1 MVPLNSSS
9 AMNHNTSIQ
18 TINESQI
25 SSPDNSEMSFE
36 NVRKN
41 TLLKGTNNNEDSK
54 QKTILLKIPSMTE
67 SDLLVIFFNLTAP
80 FLYYLIN
87 FTEPIRI
94 WVFESTDFNTSSVIC
109 YV

>member
-18 TINESQI
+18 TNNESQI

-41 TLLKGTNNNEDSK
+41 TLLKGTNNNEESK

-67 SDLLVIFFNLTAP
+67 SDLLVNIFDCDIFF
-80 FLYYLIN
+80 FKHLI
-87 FTEPIRI
+87 
-94 WVFESTDFNTSSVIC
+94 
-109 YV
+109 